1 MDVIKTLDRLLA
13 ISLSKK
19 NPIVIQEQKME
30 TKTRANPDREQL
42 IKDVLM
48 LHSEEKMNQKQI
60 ADFLGIAVS
69 KIRTILERHCPFHKK
84 NKLVAP
90 EGQTQTC
97 NCGSRTRKQKPEKPQ
112 TMSSTVRGILRSC
125 SDDLIQRA
133 KPKDFLPMVRELG
146 ISDSSSLRSCLSI
159 ELRKI
164 KAKLSKPTKTKNHK
178 ATMDEVQL
186 AKDYV
191 SLVGSLKAAQTAL
204 NVYAVLADWDAI
216 DLGE

>member
-30 TKTRANPDREQL
+30 KMETKPDREQL
-42 IKDVLM
+42 IQDVLM

-69 KIRTILERHCPFHKK
+69 RIRTIVERNCPFHKK

-97 NCGSRTRKQKPEKPQ
+97 NCGSKPRKQKPEKPQ

-133 KPKDFLPMVRELG
+133 KPKDFLPMVLELG

-164 KAKLSKPTKTKNHK
+164 KAKFKPTKTKNHK
-178 ATMDEVQL
+178 ATMDEIQL

-191 SLVGSLKAAQTAL
+191 SLVGSLQAAQTAL

-216 DLGE
+216 DLGK